1 EPQSLLFTG
10 DSVTLRCEVDQSWD
24 GLEFIW
30 SKNSNTESAE
40 AATKTIDSL
49 KVSDGGEY
57 RCRARRGEYYTHYS
71 EPVTVTILYKRPKV
85 KVSIKPDQH
94 VFRGETVTLRCDIN
108 GEAVTSWQ
116 YSWYKDGSVSV
127 FSELQE
133 HIFSPVTESV
143 AGKYSC
149 YGEERGG
156 SRTSN
161 ISDAVTLTVSDFLKP
176 TLTVKPQSSLFTGDS
191 VTLRCEVDQSW
202 DEWEFIW
209 SKDSNTESTEAANK
223 TIDSVKVSDGGEYR
237 CRARRSGLYT
247 NYSEPVTVTIY
258 GKPKPKVS
266 IKPDQHVFRGETVT
280 LRCDIDGEAVTSWQY
295 SWYKDGS
302 VSVFSE
308 LQEHTVWFVRMSD
321 AGKYSCYG
329 EERGGS
335 RTSNISDAVTLTVSG
350 VSPPVSL
357 IVSPSRTQHFT
368 SVSLSLSCVNQSNS
382 DRWRVRRYSDIL
394 GLIDCSSRWG
404 SQTGSTCTTSSTITS
419 DTAVYWCQSESGEIS
434 QPVNITVQLGV
445 ILESPVHPVTEGD
458 TLTLRCLYQHSTP
471 PNLRA
476 DFYKDGS
483 LIQSQNTEMIISTVS
498 KSHEGFYYCKQPE
511 RGESPKSWISVRSE
525 TSILKLLH
533 NHCVFD

>member
-1 EPQSLLFTG
+1 VEPQSLLFTG

-30 SKNSNTESAE
+30 ITVRTVKTE
-40 AATKTIDSL
+40 
-49 KVSDGGEY
+49 
-57 RCRARRGEYYTHYS
+57 HYFFIVICCHCT
-71 EPVTVTILYKRPKV
+71 ERPKA

-94 VFRGETVTLRCDIN
+94 VFREETVTLRCDID

-133 HIFSPVTESV
+133 HTFSPVTESD

-149 YGEERGG
+149 YGEKRGG
-156 SRTSN
+156 PRTSN

-176 TLTVKPQSSLFTGDS
+176 TLTVEPQSSLSTGDS

-258 GKPKPKVS
+258 ESPKPKVS
-266 IKPDQHVFRGETVT
+266 IKPDQHVFREETVT

-308 LQEHTVWFVRMSD
+308 LQEHTFWFVRMSD
-321 AGKYSCYG
+321 AGNYSCYG
-329 EERGGS
+329 AERGGS

-350 VSPPVSL
+350 VSPPVFL

-368 SVSLSLSCVNQSNS
+368 SVSLSLSCKDQSNS
-382 DRWRVRRYSDIL
+382 DRWRVRRYTDRV
-394 GLIDCSSRWG
+394 GLFDCSSLAIYYLQ
-404 SQTGSTCTTSSTITS
+404 SAHISSFS
-419 DTAVYWCQSESGEIS
+419 VA
-434 QPVNITVQLGV
+434 GV

-458 TLTLRCLYQHSTP
+458 TLTLHCLYEHSTP

-476 DFYKDGS
+476 NFYKDGS
-483 LIQSQNTEMIISTVS
+483 IIQNQTTEMIISTLS
-498 KSHEGFYYCKQPE
+498 KSHEGFYYCKHPE
-511 RGESPKSWISVRSE
+511 RGESPKSWISVRGDA
-525 TSILKLLH
+525 SILKLLH